1 MRSGELVL
9 GWCAHQ
15 RVRGLSVETIRRRRW
30 SIEEW
35 LKHVAGDATAGSTLE
50 VERFLAR
57 WDAPLTRH
65 AVLSDVHLFYD
76 WAISREL
83 LDCPDPTRLVHP
95 VRKPKR
101 VPTPI
106 AADDVRRLIDGL
118 VGPVQVMVMLGAM
131 AGLRV
136 MEIAALHGPDVSHH
150 HRTIT
155 VRDGKGG
162 KDRIVPMAAELGE
175 ALDPRPNGRY
185 FPGLSADGVSY
196 RIRTQLRRNGI
207 NGRPHDLRASFGTEL
222 ARLSGGNLVL
232 VARLMGHESMETTKR
247 YIGWLPEGAD
257 LVGQLF
263 AA

>member
-9 GWCAHQ
+9 EWCAYQ
-15 RVRGLSVETIRRRRW
+15 RMRGFSPQTVKRRRW
-30 SIEEW
+30 SAGEW
-35 LKHVAGDATAGSTLE
+35 LKHVGGDLEAGSPLE
-50 VERFLAR
+50 IERFLAR

-65 AVLSDVHLFYD
+65 AVLSDIHLLYG
-76 WAISREL
+76 WAITREL
-83 LDCPDPTRLVHP
+83 LTCQDPTRLVDP

-101 VPTPI
+101 IPTPI
-106 AADDVRRLIDGL
+106 PAPEVRRLIENTCR
-118 VGPVQVMVMLGAM
+118 PVQTMVMLGAM

-150 HRTIT
+150 HQTIT

-162 KDRIVPMAAELGE
+162 KDRVVPMAPELADVLG
-175 ALDPRPNGRY
+175 PTPTGRY
-185 FPGLSADGVSY
+185 FPGLSSDGVSY

-207 NGRPHDLRASFGTEL
+207 SGRPHDLRASFGTEL

-232 VARLMGHESMETTKR
+232 VARLMGHDSMETTKR
-247 YIGWLPEGAD
+247 YIGWMPEGAD
-257 LVGQLF
+257 LVGRLF